1 MDYPIAHNPS
11 KSRFE
16 LTLEGK
22 NAVVDYFLNNDIMTI
37 THTYVPQALEGRGI
51 GSALAGYV
59 LDYAKKNG
67 LKVIPACSFIRV
79 YLDRH
84 PEYQILRVDNLKT
97 GE

>member
-1 MDYPIAHNPS
+1 MDYPIVHNPS

-37 THTYVPQALEGRGI
+37 THTYVPKALEGLGI

-59 LDYAKKNG
+59 LDYAMENG
-67 LKVIPACSFIRV
+67 YKVIPACWFIQV

-84 PEYQILRVDNLKT
+84 PQYQILRVDNFKK
-97 GE
+97 EE